1 MKKLQIR
8 VKNLIYEFDKID
20 FEEVEKW
27 EKKAFHLDY
36 LNSEYRQNEIVKIIK
51 DAMPHFALTEEELN
65 EFLLTKD
72 LGEAD
77 REAWN
82 RISTARKD
90 KKGDYGELL
99 LYLILEVFY
108 PAKKFVTKV
117 RLRSSRKEQIKGFD
131 CAHFTIENDEVYL
144 WLGEAKFH
152 QSFST
157 ALTDSISSIIDHCE
171 YGYLSDEMSILKGNI
186 EINKKFEEYSKLEE
200 IFLGKSLDKIKF
212 KIPILLTYDSHNISK
227 FDDITDEFKKVFEEE
242 FRKKFKSIE
251 KKVINLKSQFELL
264 FLIIP
269 FESVKKIKDKLE
281 IIESIYND

>member
-1 MKKLQIR
+1 MEKLRIR
-8 VKNLIYEFDKID
+8 VKNLIYEFNEIKLDN
-20 FEEVEKW
+20 FERWK
-27 EKKAFHLDY
+27 KKAFHLDY
-36 LNSEYRQNEIVKIIK
+36 HNNIYRQSEIANIVK

-65 EFLLTKD
+65 DFISTKD
-72 LGEAD
+72 LGEAN
-77 REAWN
+77 REAWS

-99 LYLILEVFY
+99 LYLILEIFY
-108 PAKKFVTKV
+108 PSKKFVTKV

-157 ALTDSISSIIDHCE
+157 ALTDSISSIIEHCQPQ
-171 YGYLSDEMSILKGNI
+171 YLKDEMSILKSNI
-186 EINKKFEEYSKLEE
+186 EINKKFNEYEKLEE

-212 KIPILLTYDSHNISK
+212 KIPILLTYDSNQVSNFTDIN
-227 FDDITDEFKKVFEEE
+227 DDFKETFEKE
-242 FRKKFKSIE
+242 FRDKFQTIE
-251 KKVINLKSQFELL
+251 KKVINLKSQFELI

-269 FESVKKIKDKLE
+269 FESVKLLKDKLE
-281 IIESIYND
+281 LIESVFND